1 MFWQQIV
8 NALNLGAMYSLLAIG
23 YTMVYGIIKL
33 INFAHGEIFM
43 CGAFFTWWF
52 MTSLAVPFPIAALMG
67 IMLSTVLGIGVE
79 RIAYRPLRNAP
90 RFAVIISVLGMSI
103 FLQNM
108 ARIIWGAESQTFEVD
123 FDVAPI
129 IFGNVV
135 IPIKK
140 VFILATSFVL
150 MVFLGL
156 YVKKTYIGKA
166 MRATAADPEAAEMMG
181 ININAVIVL
190 TFAIGSAM
198 GAVAGILFAINY
210 NSIDPFMGFNAGLK
224 AFTAAVLGGIGNI
237 YGAMIGGILLGL
249 FEGIGAGYIS
259 SMYRDAFAFGVLI
272 LVLIFRPEGLL
283 GEIGKSKRQDNAR

>member
-1 MFWQQIV
+1 MFWQQMV

-52 MTSLAVPFPIAALMG
+52 MTSFAIPFPIAALMG
-67 IMLSTVLGIGVE
+67 IMLSTMLGIGVE

-108 ARIIWGAESQTFEVD
+108 ARIIWGAESQIFEVD
-123 FDVAPI
+123 FDVAPL

-140 VFILATSFVL
+140 IFILATSFVL

-283 GEIGKSKRQDNAR
+283 GEIGKSKRQDNTR

>member
-1 MFWQQIV
+1 MFWQQMV
-8 NALNLGAMYSLLAIG
+8 NSISLGAMYSLLAIG

-43 CGAFFTWWF
+43 CGAFFTWWI
-52 MTSLAVPFPIAALMG
+52 MTAFSVPFPIAALMG
-67 IMLSTVLGIGVE
+67 IMLSTLLGIGVE

-108 ARIIWGAESQTFEVD
+108 ARIVWGAEFQTFDVD
-123 FDVAPI
+123 FGLPPI
-129 IFGNVV
+129 LIGNAVV
-135 IPIKK
+135 IPFKK
-140 VFILATSFVL
+140 IFILATSLVL
-150 MVFLGL
+150 MAALGL

-181 ININAVIVL
+181 INVNAVIVL

-237 YGAMIGGILLGL
+237 YGAMIGGILLGI
-249 FEGIGAGYIS
+249 FEGIGAGYVS

-272 LVLIFRPEGLL
+272 LVLIFRSEGIL
-283 GEIGKSKRQDNAR
+283 GEIGKSKGRS

>member
-1 MFWQQIV
+1 MFWQQMV
-8 NALNLGAMYSLLAIG
+8 NWINLGAMYALLAIG

-52 MTSLAVPFPIAALMG
+52 MTALSISFPIAALIG
-67 IMLSTVLGIGVE
+67 IMFSTLLGLAVE
-79 RIAYRPLRNAP
+79 RIAYRPLRKAP

-108 ARIIWGAESQTFEVD
+108 ARIIWGAEFQTFEFD
-123 FDVAPI
+123 FGVAPFI
-129 IFGNVV
+129 IGNVV
-135 IPIKK
+135 IPFKK
-140 VFILATSFVL
+140 VFILMVSVIL
-150 MVFLGL
+150 MVALSL
-156 YVKKTYIGKA
+156 YVKKAYLGKA
-166 MRATAADPEAAEMMG
+166 MRAAAADSEAAEMMG
-181 ININAVIVL
+181 INVNAVIVL
-190 TFAIGSAM
+190 TFAVGSAL

-237 YGAMIGGILLGL
+237 YGAMLGGILLGI
-249 FEGIGAGYIS
+249 FEGIGAGYVS

-272 LVLIFRPEGLL
+272 LVLILRPKGLL
-283 GEIGKSKRQDNAR
+283 GESGKSNGQSKSR

>member
-129 IFGNVV
+129 IIGNVV

-140 VFILATSFVL
+140 AFILATSFVL
-150 MVFLGL
+150 MFFLGL

-283 GEIGKSKRQDNAR
+283 GEIGKSKRQDKTR

>member
-1 MFWQQIV
+1 
-8 NALNLGAMYSLLAIG
+8 MYSLLAIG

-52 MTSLAVPFPIAALMG
+52 MTSLAVPFPIAALIG

-129 IFGNVV
+129 IIGNVV

-140 VFILATSFVL
+140 AFILATSFVL
-150 MVFLGL
+150 MFFLGL

-272 LVLIFRPEGLL
+272 MVLIFRPEGLL
-283 GEIGKSKRQDNAR
+283 GEIGKAKRQDNTR

>member
-108 ARIIWGAESQTFEVD
+108 ARIIWGAEFQTFEVD
-123 FDVAPI
+123 FDLAPI
-129 IFGNVV
+129 IIGNVV

-150 MVFLGL
+150 MFCLGL

-181 ININAVIVL
+181 INTNTVIVL

-283 GEIGKSKRQDNAR
+283 GEIGKSKRQDKTR

>member
-1 MFWQQIV
+1 MFWQQMV

-52 MTSLAVPFPIAALMG
+52 MTSFAISFPIAALMG
-67 IMLSTVLGIGVE
+67 IMLSTTLGIGVE

-108 ARIIWGAESQTFEVD
+108 ARIIWGAESQIFEVD
-123 FDVAPI
+123 FDVAPLI
-129 IFGNVV
+129 IGNVV

-283 GEIGKSKRQDNAR
+283 GEIGKSKRQDNTR

>member
-1 MFWQQIV
+1 MFWQQLV
-8 NALNLGAMYSLLAIG
+8 NAFNLGAMYSLLAIG

-52 MTSLAVPFPIAALMG
+52 MTSFAVPFPIAALMG

-129 IFGNVV
+129 IIGNVV

-140 VFILATSFVL
+140 AFILATSFVL
-150 MVFLGL
+150 MFFLGL

-283 GEIGKSKRQDNAR
+283 GEIGKSKRQDKTR

>member
-1 MFWQQIV
+1 MFWQQMV

-129 IFGNVV
+129 IIGNVV

-150 MVFLGL
+150 MFFLGL

-283 GEIGKSKRQDNAR
+283 GEIGKSKRQDKTR

>member
-1 MFWQQIV
+1 MFWQQMV

-52 MTSLAVPFPIAALMG
+52 MTSFAVPFPIAALMG

-129 IFGNVV
+129 IIGNVV

-150 MVFLGL
+150 MFFLGL

-166 MRATAADPEAAEMMG
+166 MRAAAADPEAAEMMG

-283 GEIGKSKRQDNAR
+283 GEIGKSKRQDKTR

>member
-1 MFWQQIV
+1 MFWQQMV
-8 NALNLGAMYSLLAIG
+8 NSISLGALYSLLAIG

-43 CGAFFTWWF
+43 CGAFFTWWI
-52 MTSLAVPFPIAALMG
+52 MTDFALPFPAAALMG
-67 IMLSTVLGIGVE
+67 IMLSTLLGIGVE

-108 ARIIWGAESQTFEVD
+108 ARIVWGAEFQTFDVD
-123 FDVAPI
+123 FGLPPI
-129 IFGNVV
+129 LIGNAVV
-135 IPIKK
+135 IPFKK
-140 VFILATSFVL
+140 IFILAISLIL
-150 MVFLGL
+150 MAALGI
-156 YVKKTYIGKA
+156 YIKKTYIGKA

-237 YGAMIGGILLGL
+237 YGAMIGGILLGI
-249 FEGIGAGYIS
+249 FEGIGAGYVS

-272 LVLIFRPEGLL
+272 LVLIFRSEGIL
-283 GEIGKSKRQDNAR
+283 GEIGKSKGRG

>member
-1 MFWQQIV
+1 
-8 NALNLGAMYSLLAIG
+8 
-23 YTMVYGIIKL
+23 MVYGIIKL

-52 MTSLAVPFPIAALMG
+52 MTSFAVPFPIAALMG

-283 GEIGKSKRQDNAR
+283 GEIGKSKRQDKTR

>member
-1 MFWQQIV
+1 MFWQQMV

-43 CGAFFTWWF
+43 CGAFFTWWL
-52 MTSLAVPFPIAALMG
+52 MTSFAIPFPIAALMG
-67 IMLSTVLGIGVE
+67 IMLSTMLGIGVE

-108 ARIIWGAESQTFEVD
+108 ARIIWGAESQIFEVD
-123 FDVAPI
+123 FDVAPLI
-129 IFGNVV
+129 IGNVV

-283 GEIGKSKRQDNAR
+283 GEIGKSKRQDNTR

>member
-1 MFWQQIV
+1 MFWQQMV
-8 NALNLGAMYSLLAIG
+8 NSISLGALYSLLAIG

-43 CGAFFTWWF
+43 CGAFFTWWI
-52 MTSLAVPFPIAALMG
+52 MTDFSIPFPIAALMG
-67 IMLSTVLGIGVE
+67 IMLSTLLGIGVE

-108 ARIIWGAESQTFEVD
+108 ARIIWGAEFQTFDVD
-123 FDVAPI
+123 FGYAPI
-129 IFGNVV
+129 LIGNVV

-140 VFILATSFVL
+140 VFILATSLIL
-150 MVFLGL
+150 MVALGL

-190 TFAIGSAM
+190 TFAIGSAL

-237 YGAMIGGILLGL
+237 YGAMIGGILLGI

-259 SMYRDAFAFGVLI
+259 SLYRDAFAFGVLI

-283 GEIGKSKRQDNAR
+283 GEIGKSKRRHKSR